1 MRAIIACAVAL
12 AALLAGCKTASHRP
26 APDAERALQ
35 GEWQLV
41 RYSSFEMFPDTGGG
55 RQHFSQPVDP
65 VLYIFRNGHLTV
77 MEGTNVV
84 TSTPCFV
91 TRYHSRSAD
100 STTLLLHQHPGPDC
114 PSSIDGHDWFT
125 LDGDKLCLGAWDIE
139 YGMGVQNANVYE
151 FRRALMLQSGGT
163 D

>member
-1 MRAIIACAVAL
+1 M
-12 AALLAGCKTASHRP
+12 
-26 APDAERALQ
+26 
-35 GEWQLV
+35 GESQQ
-41 RYSSFEMFPDTGGG
+41 RFF
-55 RQHFSQPVDP
+55 QPVDP
-65 VLYIFRNGHLTV
+65 VLYIIRNGHLTV

-91 TRYHSRSAD
+91 TRYRSRSAD

-114 PSSIDGHDWFT
+114 PASIDGHDWFT

-139 YGMGVQNANVYE
+139 YGMVVQNADVYE
-151 FRRALMLQSGGT
+151 FRKALMPQSGGK